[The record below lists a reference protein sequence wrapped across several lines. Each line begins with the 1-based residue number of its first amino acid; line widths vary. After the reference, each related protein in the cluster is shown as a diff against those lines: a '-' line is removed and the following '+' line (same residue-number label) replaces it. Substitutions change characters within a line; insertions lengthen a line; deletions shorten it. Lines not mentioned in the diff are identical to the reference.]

1 MSGATCTRSYSV
13 RPVVLN
19 KREEKKE
26 KSKWWVGF
34 GSYRSEHA
42 RMVQWAFMAASADN
56 VKKYKLP
63 EGQFAHN
70 MIQNQR
76 AIINAMAIN
85 QDGVVATGADN
96 GSLWCARPSIFLRLC
111 CVRLV
116 SVTSFTNGLLHMA
129 ARLGPNA
136 ASTCHASR
144 PGIRRNVLRALFC
157 GGWGGIR

>member
-1 MSGATCTRSYSV
+1 
-13 RPVVLN
+13 
-19 KREEKKE
+19 
-26 KSKWWVGF
+26 
-34 GSYRSEHA
+34 
-42 RMVQWAFMAASADN
+42 MVQWAFMAASADN

-96 GSLWCARPSIFLRLC
+96 GSLWCARSSSFLRLC

-116 SVTSFTNGLLHMA
+116 LRLVSVPSSTNGPLHGRQA
-129 ARLGPNA
+129 WFK
-136 ASTCHASR
+136 C
-144 PGIRRNVLRALFC
+144 C
-157 GGWGGIR
+157 